1 MSKNNEYDNLVR
13 KIFIKRKAKEIG
25 IFLLVTG
32 LIVFMPYLIGGC
44 LMHFFPGIITEQ
56 PPTEFIL
63 VVITWTT
70 GVMFIVVTLIA
81 ILILAGLRA
90 WLIDNWEASEKEAKR
105 ILKNGKKRKK

>member
-1 MSKNNEYDNLVR
+1 MVNEEYNSLVK
-13 KIFIKRKAKEIG
+13 KIFLKRKAKEIG
-25 IFLLVTG
+25 ICLLVTAFFIF
-32 LIVFMPYLIGGC
+32 LPYLIGGC
-44 LMHFFPGIITEQ
+44 LLQFFPGIITEQ